1 MTVSSAYTSD
11 RIDPYILNT
20 KTVKVVSS
28 VNTASPVTRAGNT
41 ISLVAPTYGANV
53 D

>member
-28 VNTASPVTRAGNT
+28 VNAASPVTRATDT
-41 ISLVAPTYGANV
+41 ISLVSPTYGANI